1 MRDEDSKWFIQVSL
15 KSPKNVED
23 WIKKTFW
30 SCKNA
35 SRIWHF
41 RKIYS
46 DVDFEKRLIQKMR
59 LFEIIKNIF
68 GKRFYWQV
76 EFIWANTLHWRW
88 RCFRQKIQVHKFSWN
103 MKSRVNI
110 FSLFLFFL
118 FNLSFIFYFLSS
130 FRVFKNVLNEVL
142 FHLSTLKRKC
152 LMF

>member
-1 MRDEDSKWFIQVSL
+1 MRDEDSKWLIQVSL

-76 EFIWANTLHWRW
+76 EFIWANTLHWR
-88 RCFRQKIQVHKFSWN
+88 CFRQKIQVHKFSWN